1 MYKTIRTALSALAFA
16 VAGATVAG
24 ATGTYSLPASMVSVG
39 PTNPPIGHY
48 DYCRRNPS
56 DCQPNSGSQA
66 PLHLEETNWKTILK
80 INFTVNTTIVPM
92 TDMEQYGVDEYW
104 AIAKTAG
111 DCEDYALLKRK
122 LLHDAGVPYS
132 DLLMTVVLQPNG
144 EGHAV
149 LTVRTDRGDFIL
161 DNMRNKVMLWSE
173 TEYKYLKRQAT
184 EDSARWVKLD
194 DGRATAVGSLR

>member
-1 MYKTIRTALSALAFA
+1 MNKKIKTALSALTFLTIS
-16 VAGATVAG
+16 TVSAY
-24 ATGTYSLPASMVSVG
+24 ALPASMQTLG
-39 PTNPPIGHY
+39 ATNPPIGHY

-56 DCQPNSGSQA
+56 DCQPNNDDQQ
-66 PLHLEETNWKTILK
+66 PFHLTEANWKTILK
-80 INFTVNTTIVPM
+80 VNYTVNTTIVPM
-92 TDMEQYGVDEYW
+92 TDKEQYGVDEYW

-132 DLLMTVVLQPNG
+132 DLLMTVVLQPSG

-161 DNMRNKVMLWSE
+161 DNMRSKVMVWSE
-173 TEYKYLKRQAT
+173 TEYRYLKRQAV
-184 EDSARWVKLD
+184 DNSAKWVKLD
-194 DGRATAVGSLR
+194 DGRATAVGSVR